1 MENLINELVH
11 RLEDI
16 KSEERTR
23 IVQYKDAGV
32 EDAAKILTG
41 KIMALDYCIHE
52 LQRMASYAHQAE
64 INH

>member
-23 IVQYKDAGV
+23 IIQYKNAGV
-32 EDAAKILTG
+32 DDAACMLTG
-41 KIMALDYCIHE
+41 KIMALDYCINE
-52 LQRMASYAHQAE
+52 LRRMVTYAHQAE
-64 INH
+64 LHH